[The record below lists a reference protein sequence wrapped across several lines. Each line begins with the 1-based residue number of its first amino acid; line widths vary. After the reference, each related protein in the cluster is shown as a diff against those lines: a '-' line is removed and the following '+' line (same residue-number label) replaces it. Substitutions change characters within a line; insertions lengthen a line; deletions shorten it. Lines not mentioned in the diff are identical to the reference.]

1 MDPGPLIFRE
11 NARPIMARQ
20 NGGWTD
26 FSPISINPQ
35 TVAKQLLA
43 LSVYDPDTKTRTP
56 HTNADGVPQWAVQ
69 CLFVPFDDDDRH
81 TPAVV
86 PVKVYAKTKP
96 VVTQMAPVGFVRMRV
111 TLWVMDG
118 GRHGMAYAADAVDA
132 RPLPGGDK

>member
-43 LSVYDPDTKTRTP
+43 LSVDAVEDYDPDTKTRTP
-56 HTNADGVPQWAVQ
+56 HTNADGVPQ
-69 CLFVPFDDDDRH
+69 
-81 TPAVV
+81 
-86 PVKVYAKTKP
+86 
-96 VVTQMAPVGFVRMRV
+96 
-111 TLWVMDG
+111 
-118 GRHGMAYAADAVDA
+118 
-132 RPLPGGDK
+132 